1 MGIKNKFSM
10 KNTGIWIDKEKAYIV
25 SIENENETFETVLS
39 NIEHFNIHGGS
50 GTRLKGGPQDVVQDS
65 KYLEREKQQ
74 LKQYFKTIA
83 SHIDNTN
90 ALVIFGPADTNEK
103 FSKELHENYKNLS
116 AKIKGVK
123 KVDSMTDNQ
132 VKALVRNFFKSN

>member
-1 MGIKNKFSM
+1 M

-25 SIENENETFETVLS
+25 SIENENETFETVSS
-39 NIEHFNIHGGS
+39 NIEHYNIHGGS
-50 GTRLKGGPQDVVQDS
+50 GTKFKGGPQDVVQDS

-83 SHIDNTN
+83 NEINDAN

-103 FSKELHENYKNLS
+103 FSQELHKNYKSLS
-116 AKIKGVK
+116 AKIKGVEK
-123 KVDSMTDNQ
+123 ADSMTDNQ
-132 VKALVRNFFKSN
+132 VKAWVRDYFKSN